1 MWQEA
6 VRNKLGALVLVGLCV
21 VAGSLRASCQSNST
35 HEDSSQG
42 TNKTAA
48 QSTPAD
54 AKPSADQPA
63 QTSKVS
69 APEKLSK
76 GKTHIHLGTI
86 TVGASYTR
94 LPAGF
99 LGGPYWGYGFY
110 PYDLLFYDPF
120 YGSSFSEL
128 SPIGFV
134 DRPDKGEVLLQA
146 KPGSASVYL
155 NDAYAGTAGKLK
167 HFWLAPG
174 AYDLTVAA
182 ADGSEFH
189 QRIYVLTGK
198 SLKVRAKFAAPNE

>member
-21 VAGSLRASCQSNST
+21 VASSLRASCQSNST
-35 HEDSSQG
+35 HEDGSQI
-42 TNKTAA
+42 TNKTDAH
-48 QSTPAD
+48 STHAD

-63 QTSKVS
+63 QTSKPS
-69 APEKLSK
+69 ATEKPSK
-76 GKTHIHLGTI
+76 GKTHIHLGTV

-94 LPAGF
+94 FPAGF
-99 LGGPYWGYGFY
+99 FAGPYWGYGFY
-110 PYDLLFYDPF
+110 PYDLFFYDPF
-120 YGSSFSEL
+120 YAWSFSEP

-134 DRPDKGEVLLQA
+134 DRPDKCEVLLEA

-174 AYDLTVAA
+174 AYNLTVAA